1 MSDLLNR
8 IGDICFKIADAI
20 QSAFD
25 KLRGKENI
33 NYPDNW
39 DVMAGETVSLAVDA
53 ACEAAYGRL
62 KASFPQVGPYG

>member
-8 IGDICFKIADAI
+8 IGDICFKIPDAI

-33 NYPDNW
+33 NYPDNRQCLCGVAVIAKRVW
-39 DVMAGETVSLAVDA
+39 GEVRNL
-53 ACEAAYGRL
+53 
-62 KASFPQVGPYG
+62 VGIGKKQT